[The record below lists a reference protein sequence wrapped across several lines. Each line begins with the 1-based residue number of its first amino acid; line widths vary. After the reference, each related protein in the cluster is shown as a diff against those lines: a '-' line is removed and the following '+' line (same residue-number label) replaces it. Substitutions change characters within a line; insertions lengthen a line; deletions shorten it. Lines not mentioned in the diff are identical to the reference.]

1 MASRC
6 GQGWAAG
13 SQRRRQESSDL
24 QDTYL
29 LHGEPSPPLSNLSLH
44 ASWWSGRDDHRETGP
59 SLGRDDHRETGPS
72 LGRDEHREIGPSLGR
87 DEHRETGPSLG
98 EQLVERNQHVARLQD
113 ALRRE
118 REKGSSLQCRC
129 NQQGSELRRR
139 EQHSARLKERL
150 TQLAERH
157 RERGASME
165 LLNPVPRGQVKRD
178 RPARTN
184 GRKEEAAL
192 RVMLERREAELREA
206 MKLRHKLTTLLH
218 ALRADMER
226 TLLDTVGD
234 QEEDPDSAKMLV
246 QSEESLGEHVTG
258 GVFQG
263 WKSVQRRLGDLL
275 SQGHVA
281 VGTDQDKLLAQ
292 LETELDQSQQLVKL
306 QQHLLQDS
314 VITPVP
320 AALTDCYFLEEWER
334 LQDSWAE
341 LEHQKRSFHRERRA
355 FTDAAIRL
363 GHERREFEQQR
374 ACVVK
379 QHYLFD
385 SPLGRTL
392 QRHNRR
398 ESTVLNLSDSDHM
411 ILSGCRPATPSS
423 AESGIIPWLG
433 SSGSLQVHGKVKV
446 HTPSTPEL
454 YSALQLPYSCRSSES
469 DAQSECWDVGAE
481 RLQFAPTGPHLDG
494 SFQ

>member
-1 MASRC
+1 MLTQMAYRR
-6 GQGWAAG
+6 GQGRAAW
-13 SQRRRQESSDL
+13 SQPQRRGQEYSDL

-29 LHGEPSPPLSNLSLH
+29 LHGEPSPPLSDLSLH
-44 ASWWSGRDDHRETGP
+44 ASWWT
-59 SLGRDDHRETGPS
+59 
-72 LGRDEHREIGPSLGR
+72 GRDEHNEI
-87 DEHRETGPSLG
+87 G
-98 EQLVERNQHVARLQD
+98 EQLSERYQHVARLQD

-118 REKGSSLQCRC
+118 REKGSSLQSRC
-129 NQQGSELRRR
+129 SQQGSELRRK

-150 TQLAERH
+150 SQLTERH
-157 RERGASME
+157 RERGACKDVCLTLSHLM
-165 LLNPVPRGQVKRD
+165 
-178 RPARTN
+178 
-184 GRKEEAAL
+184 KEEAAL

-234 QEEDPDSAKMLV
+234 QEEDPNDDKMLV
-246 QSEESLGEHVTG
+246 QSEESLGDHVTG
-258 GVFQG
+258 GVVHG
-263 WKSVQRRLGDLL
+263 WK
-275 SQGHVA
+275 GHVA

-334 LQDSWAE
+334 LQDRWAE
-341 LEHQKRSFHRERRA
+341 LELQKRSFQRERRA

-363 GHERREFEQQR
+363 GHERCEFEQQR

-379 QHYLFD
+379 QQYLFD
-385 SPLGRTL
+385 CPLWKTL
-392 QRHNRR
+392 QH
-398 ESTVLNLSDSDHM
+398 LSGSDHM

-423 AESGIIPWLG
+423 AESGFMPW
-433 SSGSLQVHGKVKV
+433 
-446 HTPSTPEL
+446 
-454 YSALQLPYSCRSSES
+454 SSES
-469 DAQSECWDVGAE
+469 DAQSECLDVGAE
-481 RLQFAPTGPHLDG
+481 RLQFAPPGPRLDW

>member
-6 GQGWAAG
+6 GQGRAAG
-13 SQRRRQESSDL
+13 SQPQRRRQESSDL

-44 ASWWSGRDDHRETGP
+44 ASWWSGRD
-59 SLGRDDHRETGPS
+59 
-72 LGRDEHREIGPSLGR
+72 EHT
-87 DEHRETGPSLG
+87 ETGPSLG

-118 REKGSSLQCRC
+118 REKGSSLQSRC

-234 QEEDPDSAKMLV
+234 QEEDPDNAKMLV

-258 GVFQG
+258 GVVQG
-263 WKSVQRRLGDLL
+263 WKSVQRRLRDLL

-320 AALTDCYFLEEWER
+320 DALTDCYFLEEWER

-341 LEHQKRSFHRERRA
+341 LEHQKRTFHRERRA

-363 GHERREFEQQR
+363 GHERRDFEQQR

-379 QHYLFD
+379 QQYLFD
-385 SPLGRTL
+385 SPL
-392 QRHNRR
+392 QHHNRR

-411 ILSGCRPATPSS
+411 ILSGCRLATPSS
-423 AESGIIPWLG
+423 AESGIMPWLG
-433 SSGSLQVHGKVKV
+433 SSGSLQVHGRVKV

-481 RLQFAPTGPHLDG
+481 RLQVAPPGTRLDW

>member
-1 MASRC
+1 MTSRC
-6 GQGWAAG
+6 GQGRAAG

-44 ASWWSGRDDHRETGP
+44 ASWWSGRDE
-59 SLGRDDHRETGPS
+59 HRETGPS
-72 LGRDEHREIGPSLGR
+72 LGRDEHRETGPSLGR

-234 QEEDPDSAKMLV
+234 QEEDPDSGKMLV

-263 WKSVQRRLGDLL
+263 WKRVQRRLGDLL

-379 QHYLFD
+379 QQYLFD

-398 ESTVLNLSDSDHM
+398 ESTVLSPVRVM
-411 ILSGCRPATPSS
+411 PSQS
-423 AESGIIPWLG
+423 AGMWGQRG
-433 SSGSLQVHGKVKV
+433 SSSPPLVLTWTGHFSSIAVSYVV
-446 HTPSTPEL
+446 SIVCF
-454 YSALQLPYSCRSSES
+454 SCMLFLCRFYCVLSNRFSM
-469 DAQSECWDVGAE
+469 
-481 RLQFAPTGPHLDG
+481 
-494 SFQ
+494 

>member
-6 GQGWAAG
+6 GQGRAAG
-13 SQRRRQESSDL
+13 SQRRRQESSVQVHCIYRSLISLEMIGSPTGRCSTDL

-44 ASWWSGRDDHRETGP
+44 ASWWSGRDEHRET
-59 SLGRDDHRETGPS
+59 
-72 LGRDEHREIGPSLGR
+72 GPSLGR

-192 RVMLERREAELREA
+192 RVMLERREAEIREA

-234 QEEDPDSAKMLV
+234 QEEDPDSANMLV

-258 GVFQG
+258 GVVQG

-379 QHYLFD
+379 QQYLFD

-398 ESTVLNLSDSDHM
+398 ESTVLSPVRVMPSQSAGMWGQRGSSSPPLVLTWTGHFSSIAVLYVVSIVCFI
-411 ILSGCRPATPSS
+411 ILSVSVCRFYCV
-423 AESGIIPWLG
+423 L
-433 SSGSLQVHGKVKV
+433 
-446 HTPSTPEL
+446 
-454 YSALQLPYSCRSSES
+454 
-469 DAQSECWDVGAE
+469 
-481 RLQFAPTGPHLDG
+481 
-494 SFQ
+494 

>member
-6 GQGWAAG
+6 GQGRAAG

-44 ASWWSGRDDHRETGP
+44 ASWWSGRDE
-59 SLGRDDHRETGPS
+59 HRETGPS
-72 LGRDEHREIGPSLGR
+72 LGRDEHRETGPSLGR

-192 RVMLERREAELREA
+192 RVMLERREAEIREA

-234 QEEDPDSAKMLV
+234 QEEDPDSANMLV
-246 QSEESLGEHVTG
+246 ESEESLGEHVTG
-258 GVFQG
+258 GVVQG

-275 SQGHVA
+275 SQVVFVCIGHVA

-379 QHYLFD
+379 QQYLFD

-398 ESTVLNLSDSDHM
+398 ESTVLSPVRVM
-411 ILSGCRPATPSS
+411 PSQS
-423 AESGIIPWLG
+423 AGMWGQRG
-433 SSGSLQVHGKVKV
+433 SSSPPLVLTWTGHFSSIAVYMSF
-446 HTPSTPEL
+446 PL
-454 YSALQLPYSCRSSES
+454 YVL
-469 DAQSECWDVGAE
+469 
-481 RLQFAPTGPHLDG
+481 
-494 SFQ
+494 

>member
-1 MASRC
+1 MAASVAENFSAQMAYRR
-6 GQGWAAG
+6 GQGRAAW
-13 SQRRRQESSDL
+13 SQPQRRGQEYSDL

-29 LHGEPSPPLSNLSLH
+29 LHGEPSPPLSDLSLH
-44 ASWWSGRDDHRETGP
+44 GSWWT
-59 SLGRDDHRETGPS
+59 
-72 LGRDEHREIGPSLGR
+72 GRDEHNEI
-87 DEHRETGPSLG
+87 GPSLG
-98 EQLVERNQHVARLQD
+98 EQLSERDQHVARLQD

-118 REKGSSLQCRC
+118 REKGSSLQSRC
-129 NQQGSELRRR
+129 SQQGSELRRK

-150 TQLAERH
+150 SQLTERH

-165 LLNPVPRGQVKRD
+165 LFHLAVPILGTGEEETH
-178 RPARTN
+178 RPAWTN
-184 GRKEEAAL
+184 GVK
-192 RVMLERREAELREA
+192 
-206 MKLRHKLTTLLH
+206 
-218 ALRADMER
+218 

-234 QEEDPDSAKMLV
+234 QEEDPNDDNMLV
-246 QSEESLGEHVTG
+246 QSEESLGDHVTG
-258 GVFQG
+258 GVVHG
-263 WKSVQRRLGDLL
+263 WKGVQRRLGNLL

-334 LQDSWAE
+334 LQDRWAE
-341 LEHQKRSFHRERRA
+341 LELQKRSFQRERRA

-363 GHERREFEQQR
+363 GHERCEFEQQR

-379 QHYLFD
+379 QQYLFD
-385 SPLGRTL
+385 CPLWKTL
-392 QRHNRR
+392 QRHNSR
-398 ESTVLNLSDSDHM
+398 ESTVLNLSGSDHM

-423 AESGIIPWLG
+423 AESGFMPWLG
-433 SSGSLQVHGKVKV
+433 SSGSRQGHSRVKV

-469 DAQSECWDVGAE
+469 DAQSECLDVGAE
-481 RLQFAPTGPHLDG
+481 RLQFAPPGPRLDW